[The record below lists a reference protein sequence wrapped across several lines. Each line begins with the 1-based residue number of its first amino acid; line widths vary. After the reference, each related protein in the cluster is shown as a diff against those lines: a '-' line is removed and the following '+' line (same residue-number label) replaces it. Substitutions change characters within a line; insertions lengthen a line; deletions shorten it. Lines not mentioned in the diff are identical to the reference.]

1 MTVRIEPKKL
11 VIVNEQSKGYQILH
25 QASWIPFLHKFLGYN
40 MEVTKQFAETFDG
53 NKAQIGN
60 LTLSITEEFISQVTG
75 LAQVG
80 EKWFKSNIWMTNHGI
95 HISTS
100 QEKYAIG

>member
-1 MTVRIEPKKL
+1 MAIRMDPKKL
-11 VIVNEQSKGYQILH
+11 IMGNEQSEGYKILH

-60 LTLSITEEFISQVTG
+60 LTISITKEFISQVIR
-75 LAQVG
+75 LP
-80 EKWFKSNIWMTNHGI
+80 
-95 HISTS
+95 
-100 QEKYAIG
+100 